1 MSGKSLRS
9 RTAKSVLEDSDSNMS
24 PNGTTTSSAIRPTTR
39 RRNPPHL
46 PTATE
51 LLALGIYPVLLTFGT
66 LFSVFNPEARG
77 APYDAYAQSH
87 VPGTAPSYFARKDN
101 LVNVLF
107 VKKGWAWFTV
117 AFFTFLVTH
126 PSFNAPASTTA
137 NSSSSAA
144 SDAAVSRKFKAILRY
159 VLVTTYWVFVTQWC
173 FGPALIDRGFRY
185 TGGKCEIAQQAVF
198 EGDADTGDALTAVAC
213 KASGGRWSG
222 GHDISGH
229 VFLLML
235 GTWMLVQEVGW
246 VVLRASAG
254 SSSDAAATTLQ
265 AGNGLEERTVVMAD
279 GAVKG
284 ASVEAA
290 SVEKDG
296 SKHHHHAGHVGLGA
310 GGKIAAAVVALSYW
324 MLLMT
329 AIYFHTWFE
338 KVTGFLVAFAGMYTI
353 YILPRF
359 VPQLR
364 AIVGMPGI

>member
-1 MSGKSLRS
+1 MSDKSLRS
-9 RTAKSVLEDSDSNMS
+9 RTVKSVLEDSNSNMP
-24 PNGTTTSSAIRPTTR
+24 PNSTTTSSATRPATR

-66 LFSVFNPEARG
+66 VFSVFNPDARG

-101 LVNVLF
+101 LINVLF

-126 PSFNAPASTTA
+126 PSFNAPTA
-137 NSSSSAA
+137 ASSSSSSSTA
-144 SDAAVSRKFKAILRY
+144 SDAAVARKFKAILRY
-159 VLVTTYWVFVTQWC
+159 ILVTTYWVFVTQWC

-185 TGGKCEIAQQAVF
+185 TGGKCEVAQQAVF
-198 EGDADTGDALTAVAC
+198 EGDADKADALTAVAC

-235 GTWMLVQEVGW
+235 GSWMLVQEVGW
-246 VVLRASAG
+246 VILRASAG
-254 SSSDAAATTLQ
+254 SSSDSVASAATTTTTTSTTTLQ
-265 AGNGLEERTVVMAD
+265 AGNGLEERAVVMAD

-290 SVEKDG
+290 AAIEKEG
-296 SKHHHHAGHVGLGA
+296 SQHHHAGHVGLGA
-310 GGKIAAAVVALSYW
+310 GGKIAATVVALSYW

-338 KVTGFLVAFAGMYTI
+338 KVSRRRHRESPT
-353 YILPRF
+353 
-359 VPQLR
+359 R
-364 AIVGMPGI
+364 ARIK